1 MEKVLEIKNIDKSYG
16 KHLVIKNVNLT
27 VNKGDIYGLIGK
39 NGSGKT
45 TLFKIIMG
53 LSKQSKGS
61 VNILGSKDNAS
72 LEKAR
77 KNIGFFIG
85 SNFFPYL
92 TAREN
97 INYYRKIK
105 GIKDKSEIDRV
116 LKIVELDKVNKKF
129 KDFSMGMKQ
138 RLGIANA
145 ILGNPKIVI
154 LDEPINGLDPQG
166 IVDIR
171 NTLHYLQE
179 EYGTTLMVSSHIL
192 SELELVANKFGFINK
207 GTLVR
212 ELSRE
217 ELRNEAKSFV
227 SLRVDDSKSA
237 INILE
242 NMLNIDGLR
251 IESNLIKLPSEYAK
265 TTDVINEKLV
275 KNNIRVYEIL
285 VEELT
290 LENYYFNLIGEGK
303 NV

>member
-1 MEKVLEIKNIDKSYG
+1 MNKVLELKNISKSYG
-16 KHLVIKNVNLT
+16 KHNVIENVDLT
-27 VNKGDIYGLIGK
+27 VNEGDIYGLIGK

-45 TLFKIIMG
+45 TLFKLIMG
-53 LSKQSKGS
+53 LSNQNSGSISILESKTNVELTKS
-61 VNILGSKDNAS
+61 
-72 LEKAR
+72 R

-85 SNFFPYL
+85 SNFYPYL

-105 GIKDKSEIDRV
+105 GIKDKNETSRV
-116 LKIVELDKVNKKF
+116 LKIVGLDKVNKKF
-129 KDFSMGMKQ
+129 KDYSMGMKQ

-171 NTLHYLQE
+171 NTLHYLKE
-179 EYGTTLMVSSHIL
+179 EYGTTLLVSSHIL
-192 SELELVANKFGFINK
+192 SELELVATRFAFINK
-207 GTLVR
+207 GMLVK

-227 SLRVDDSKSA
+227 RLKVDDSKLA
-237 INILE
+237 MEILE
-242 NMLNIDGLR
+242 NKLKIKSTLVEPNT
-251 IESNLIKLPSEYAK
+251 IKLSSKYSK
-265 TTDVINEKLV
+265 STDVINEILV
-275 KNNIRVYEIL
+275 KNSIKVYEIL

-290 LENYYFNLIGEGK
+290 LEDYYFNLIGDEK